1 MTPPLHPALKAARAK
16 LRQSKARI
24 LANARAQVRAH
35 AKLARIQF
43 KLQMIK

>member
-35 AKLARIQF
+35 AKLARLLRQL
-43 KLQMIK
+43 K